1 VVVKHFELEGKREIS
16 VNSLAVGGLL
26 LVVLLLGALP
36 AAGQAWDTTG
46 NGQLNGT
53 YYFREVSYA
62 TDQAGDITD
71 GTSAYG
77 NITFSGSGTYSITLA
92 QVFDVSEGAPEQY
105 SLTGTYSISASGY
118 GFMSSPNTELSGTQ
132 IIGLVSNGIF
142 IGSSTESGFNDFIVA
157 APTSSSPNFSGS
169 YSLSYLNFINPEEEP
184 NEAYD
189 ALVQMSPNGSGSIG
203 SASVTYY
210 AGDSTAPLTVSE
222 SGVKYSVSN
231 GAVALSF
238 PNSNNL
244 PLTGAEYL
252 YVSPDGSFVF
262 GGSPT
267 GIDMFVG
274 VRTSSPPTY
283 KGTYYQAGLDVNES
297 DLADDSVDFGSYY
310 GSYYA
315 TAAGNIIGHQRVVF
329 DSGSAIGYTYSDTFP
344 VGTDGSYTDTG
355 SSTQYVAGSS
365 GIVIGLGIGPY
376 LGINVAL
383 PAPSLS
389 GSGVY
394 LNPLGVVNAA
404 SFAPFTAGVSPREYL
419 TIFGT
424 GLAAAPVAATSLPFP
439 TKLGNVQVLI
449 DNVAAPLSYVSPTQ
463 INMLVPAG
471 IPETAGSIVQ
481 IQVMNGAS
489 ASNTVTDFVYPS
501 TPGVFSDSA
510 NGLGYAA
517 ALHNADFSLVTTSNP
532 AQPGETVDI
541 YLTGLGDV
549 FPSPP
554 DGEAGPSPPAQL
566 SSTTVTPT
574 IEIGGMA
581 ATVLFSGLAP
591 GLAGYQIDLTV
602 PTGLTAGDNTLEV
615 DGAESSTIETL
626 ISIADPSSD
635 VKSQPAASPHGRLRK
650 RPRGPRS
657 TWPAAPAPPLFRD
670 RASQTQAGAQ

>member
-1 VVVKHFELEGKREIS
+1 LPTSLHFLCLNGWRT
-16 VNSLAVGGLL
+16 AFTGGLL
-26 LVVLLLGALP
+26 LLVSLLGALP
-36 AAGQAWDTTG
+36 AAGQAWDTSG

-62 TDQAGDITD
+62 TDQSGDITD
-71 GTSAYG
+71 GVSAYG
-77 NITFSGSGTYSITLA
+77 NINFSGTGTYTITVA
-92 QVFDVSEGAPEQY
+92 QVFDVSQGSPEQY

-132 IIGLVSNGIF
+132 ILGLVSNGIF
-142 IGSSTESGFNDFIVA
+142 IGSSTENGINDFMVA

-169 YSLSYLNFINPEEEP
+169 YSLSYLNFINLEP

-203 SASVTYY
+203 NASVTYY
-210 AGDSTAPLTVSE
+210 AENSTAPTTVSE
-222 SGVKYSVSN
+222 SGVKYTISN
-231 GAVALSF
+231 GAVAINF

-274 VRTSSPPTY
+274 VRTSSPPAY

-297 DLADDSVDFGSYY
+297 DLADDTVDFGSYY
-310 GSYYA
+310 GAYYA
-315 TAAGNIIGHQRVVF
+315 TAAGNIIGHQRIVF
-329 DSGSAIGYTYSDTFP
+329 DSESAIGYTYSDTFP
-344 VGTDGSYTDTG
+344 VGTDGTYTDTA
-355 SSTQYVAGSS
+355 SSAQYVAGSS

-419 TIFGT
+419 TLFGT
-424 GLAAAPVAATSLPFP
+424 GLAAAPVAAPSLPFP
-439 TKLGNVQVLI
+439 TTLGNVKVLI

-463 INMLVPAG
+463 INLLVPAA

-481 IQVMNGAS
+481 IQVVNGTS

-501 TPGVFSDSA
+501 TAGVFSDSA

-517 ALHNADFSLVTTSNP
+517 ALHNSDFSLVTASHP
-532 AQPGETVDI
+532 AQAGETVDI
-541 YLTGLGDV
+541 FLTGLGDV

-554 DGEAGPSPPAQL
+554 DGAAGPSPPSQL
-566 SSTTVTPT
+566 STTTVSATV
-574 IEIGGMA
+574 EIGGTA
-581 ATVLFSGLAP
+581 ATVSFSGLAP
-591 GLAGYQIDLTV
+591 GLAGYQVDLTV
-602 PTGLTAGDNTLEV
+602 PTGLTAGDNLLEV
-615 DGAESSTIETL
+615 DGADSSTVETL
-626 ISIADPSSD
+626 ISISDPSAA
-635 VKSQPAASPHGRLRK
+635 VKPAAMPRGRLRK
-650 RPRGPRS
+650 RRS
-657 TWPAAPAPPLFRD
+657 GRAASARDLTSQWPKGVNP
-670 RASQTQAGAQ
+670 

>member
-1 VVVKHFELEGKREIS
+1 LAT
-16 VNSLAVGGLL
+16 SLDFLHLSGRRMGFVGGLL
-26 LVVLLLGALP
+26 LLVSLLGSLP
-36 AAGQAWDTTG
+36 AASQTWDTTG
-46 NGQLNGT
+46 NSQLNGT

-62 TDQAGDITD
+62 TDDSGDITD

-77 NITFSGSGTYSITLA
+77 NITFSGTGTYTIAVA
-92 QVFDVSEGAPEQY
+92 QFFDVSQGGVEQY

-132 IIGLVSNGIF
+132 IFGLVSNGIF

-157 APTSSSPNFSGS
+157 APTSSSPSFSGS
-169 YSLSYLNFINPEEEP
+169 YSLSYLNFIDLEP
-184 NEAYD
+184 NEAFD
-189 ALVQMSPNGSGSIG
+189 ALVQISPNGSGNIG
-203 SASVTYY
+203 SANVTYY
-210 AGDSTAPLTVSE
+210 AEDSTAPTTVSE

-252 YVSPDGSFVF
+252 YVSPDGGFVF

-274 VRTSSPPTY
+274 VRTGSPPAY
-283 KGTYYQAGLDVNES
+283 QGTYYQAGLDVNES
-297 DLADDSVDFGSYY
+297 DLANGSVDFDSYY

-315 TAAGNIIGHQRVVF
+315 TAAGDIIGHQRIVF

-344 VGTDGSYTDTG
+344 VSDKGSYTNTE
-355 SSTQYVAGSS
+355 SSAQYVAGTN

-376 LGINVAL
+376 LGVSVAL

-394 LNPLGVVNAA
+394 LNPQGVVNAA

-419 TIFGT
+419 TLFGS
-424 GLAAAPVAATSLPFP
+424 GLAAAPVAASSLPFP
-439 TKLGNVQVLI
+439 TTLGNVQVLI

-463 INMLVPAG
+463 INLLVPAA
-471 IPETAGSIVQ
+471 IPEAAGSIVQ
-481 IQVMNGAS
+481 IQVMNGKS
-489 ASNTVTDFVYPS
+489 ASNTVTDFVYAS
-501 TPGVFSDSA
+501 TAGVFSDSA

-517 ALHNADFSLVTTSNP
+517 ALHNADFSLVTSSSP
-532 AQPGETVDI
+532 AQPGETVDLF
-541 YLTGLGDV
+541 LTGLGDV

-554 DGEAGPSPPAQL
+554 DGAAGPSPPSQQL
-566 SSTTVTPT
+566 SKTTVSPT
-574 IEIGGMA
+574 VAVGGMA

-602 PTGLTAGDNTLEV
+602 PTGLTAGDNLLEV
-615 DGAESSTIETL
+615 DGADSSTVETL
-626 ISIADPSSD
+626 ISVGDPSTQ
-635 VKSQPAASPHGRLRK
+635 VQPGAISHGRLWK
-650 RPRGPRS
+650 RPSGPRS
-657 TWPAAPAPPLFRD
+657 TTPANAPPLLRD
-670 RASQTQAGAQ
+670 RARQARVVAQ

>member
-1 VVVKHFELEGKREIS
+1 LATLFNFFHFLKLVPTGAIAPSPARP
-16 VNSLAVGGLL
+16 LAPSPARPLVPLL
-26 LVVLLLGALP
+26 LLLLLGALP

-62 TDQAGDITD
+62 TDQSGDITD

-77 NITFSGSGTYSITLA
+77 NITFSGSGTYTIA
-92 QVFDVSEGAPEQY
+92 VAEVYDVSQGATEQY

-132 IIGLVSNGIF
+132 ILGLVSNGIF
-142 IGSSTESGFNDFIVA
+142 IGSSTESGINDFIVA
-157 APTSSSPNFSGS
+157 APTSASPSFSGS
-169 YSLSYLNFINPEEEP
+169 YSLSYLNFINLEP

-189 ALVQMSPNGSGSIG
+189 ALVRISPNGSGSIG
-203 SASVTYY
+203 NASVTYY
-210 AGDSTAPLTVSE
+210 AENSTAATTVSE
-222 SGVKYSVSN
+222 SGVKYSISN

-283 KGTYYQAGLDVNES
+283 TGTYYQAGLDVNES
-297 DLADDSVDFGSYY
+297 ELANGSVDFGSYY

-315 TAAGNIIGHQRVVF
+315 TAAGNIIGHQRIVF

-355 SSTQYVAGSS
+355 TSTQYVAGSS

-389 GSGVY
+389 GAGVY

-419 TIFGT
+419 TLFGT
-424 GLAAAPVAATSLPFP
+424 ALAAAPVAAPSLPFP
-439 TKLGNVQVLI
+439 TTLGNVKVLI

-463 INMLVPAG
+463 INLLVPAA

-481 IQVMNGAS
+481 IQVVKGAS
-489 ASNTVTDFVYPS
+489 ISNTVTDFVYPS
-501 TPGVFSDSA
+501 TAGVFSDSS

-517 ALHNADFSLVTTSNP
+517 ALHNADFSLVTSSNP

-541 YLTGLGDV
+541 FVTGLGDV
-549 FPSPP
+549 FPSPA
-554 DGEAGPSPPAQL
+554 DGAAGPSPPSQL
-566 SSTTVTPT
+566 STTTVTPT
-574 IEIGGMA
+574 VEIGGTA

-602 PTGLTAGDNTLEV
+602 PSGLTAGDNALEV
-615 DGAESSTIETL
+615 DSAESSTVETL
-626 ISIADPSSD
+626 ISVGSDPSSD
-635 VKSQPAASPHGRLRK
+635 VKPAPGAMPRGRLRK
-650 RPRGPRS
+650 RPPGPRY
-657 TWPAAPAPPLFRD
+657 LK
-670 RASQTQAGAQ
+670 